1 MTTTKKAVDPND
13 LAPIRH
19 SLPKTN
25 NGEFSDS
32 VYMRVGLGATRAPC
46 PWPVR
51 TREEMQRTRSLFG
64 ESGLL
69 ENETNG
75 TRRAGTFSFTTT
87 KNAKHI
93 HIRTRRAQASHAQ
106 TDSLQV
112 QRALS
117 AFILVSHRMS
127 VVHTCMAEKKSW
139 SGRDAFP
146 SRELSLSGS
155 SRCRSQPPST
165 RRVGSGKLHSTRGV
179 SLGAH
184 GVVRAQGLQLQSEGL
199 GRTIWFSL

>member
-13 LAPIRH
+13 PAPIACQK
-19 SLPKTN
+19 LIM
-25 NGEFSDS
+25 EFSDS
-32 VYMRVGLGATRAPC
+32 VYMRVGARRDACAVAGAHS
-46 PWPVR
+46 R
-51 TREEMQRTRSLFG
+51 TREEMQRTRTLIYR
-64 ESGLL
+64 LL
-69 ENETNG
+69 LLTY
-75 TRRAGTFSFTTT
+75 
-87 KNAKHI
+87 AKHI

>member
-13 LAPIRH
+13 PAPIACQK
-19 SLPKTN
+19 LIM
-25 NGEFSDS
+25 EFSDS
-32 VYMRVGLGATRAPC
+32 VYMRVGATRA

-51 TREEMQRTRSLFG
+51 TREEMQRTRTLIYR
-64 ESGLL
+64 LL
-69 ENETNG
+69 LLTY
-75 TRRAGTFSFTTT
+75 
-87 KNAKHI
+87 AKHI

-184 GVVRAQGLQLQSEGL
+184 GVVRAQGLYRITRVRGVL
-199 GRTIWFSL
+199 TYI

>member
-51 TREEMQRTRSLFG
+51 TREEMQRTRTLIYR
-64 ESGLL
+64 LL
-69 ENETNG
+69 LLTY
-75 TRRAGTFSFTTT
+75 
-87 KNAKHI
+87 AKHI

-184 GVVRAQGLQLQSEGL
+184 GVVRAQGLYRITRVRGVL
-199 GRTIWFSL
+199 TYI